1 MNDTNGEKTTVEG
14 MVLEKLPDTLFKV
27 EIKDKGETSQILA
40 YLAGNMKKN
49 KIRVDIHD
57 RVQVEIDKYV
67 KQGGRGRIIR
77 RG

>member
-1 MNDTNGEKTTVEG
+1 MNDTNGEKYTVEG
-14 MVLEKLPDTLFKV
+14 RVLEKLPDTLFKV
-27 EIKDKGETSQILA
+27 EINDKGETQQILA

-57 RVQVEIDKYV
+57 RVQVEVDKYV

>member
-1 MNDTNGEKTTVEG
+1 MSEIKEGKYKVEG
-14 MVLEKLPDTLFKV
+14 IVLEKLPDTLFKV
-27 EIKDKGETSQILA
+27 EIVDKEEKREILA

-57 RVQVEIDKYV
+57 RVQVEVDQYV
-67 KQGGRGRIIR
+67 KTGGRGRIIR